1 MQIFLKNQTDIFE
14 DVVKQDALGN
24 RQLRKRWQI
33 KGGLT
38 FKACSHD
45 PFLRIRFLLVPKS
58 DRVNTLQMTF
68 RHPHHKN
75 GTLKSDHLN
84 TCFQFLKP
92 NIESLKTDCVNGP
105 LCSFYKILRSP
116 NFCVC

>member
-45 PFLRIRFLLVPKS
+45 PF
-58 DRVNTLQMTF
+58 
-68 RHPHHKN
+68 
-75 GTLKSDHLN
+75 
-84 TCFQFLKP
+84 
-92 NIESLKTDCVNGP
+92 
-105 LCSFYKILRSP
+105 
-116 NFCVC
+116 

>member
-24 RQLRKRWQI
+24 RQSCKRWQI

-45 PFLRIRFLLVPKS
+45 PFLRIRFLLVPKNESCEHMKDDLPSNGSLILQKRMEIEHALFSS
-58 DRVNTLQMTF
+58 DTLLE
-68 RHPHHKN
+68 R
-75 GTLKSDHLN
+75 
-84 TCFQFLKP
+84 
-92 NIESLKTDCVNGP
+92 
-105 LCSFYKILRSP
+105 
-116 NFCVC
+116 